1 MDNELYFLDR
11 LVCAAPKGGIQQ
23 FSAKDC
29 EGAQTKILFNSP
41 LRAVVE
47 TTTGFGR
54 EGSESTDLPQAV
66 YRYTYT
72 AFSPVIEISANYRR
86 GDDRVWR
93 EVHFMHLSREKRG
106 PYREVITGS
115 PLKRRALNKEG
126 EKSCADNGA
135 NWAVL
140 SDGVNSCGAGYRNVL
155 FWDASDEFV
164 YYIRSGN
171 RSWASGSLYFE
182 GGLYIGPGSD
192 GVDYDA
198 WLGAGHQPE
207 ISFIEDGSEVLPIDQ
222 PPVVGRYILENSD
235 MKIAFA
241 AAEQGFDCL
250 GIENSEAEGKRFV
263 NPHDDLAGFWRLTF
277 KGPANTNGVRD
288 SVTLDNHA
296 SAQKRY
302 VEKKRR
308 ELIFTWEGLD
318 LPGEPAAVDVIAH
331 IKLDKATGE
340 SQWRLSVKNRSKVY
354 GLWASD
360 YPVLLSVSKPGSGD
374 LNAPR
379 GNWGGSLLKRFNGT
393 QYLNYPSHSCPV
405 QCLAYQLGVAG
416 LYIAAHDGAACA
428 KSLVINTS
436 QDVTW
441 RQAAANAGVPGAAG
455 APEYPVVI
463 AAYTGSWWAM
473 ARKYRSWALQQLWTS
488 KGPIKQRTDYPKNLK
503 DLSFWMITSG
513 GAEVV
518 QSTMQRAA
526 ELFPGLTIG
535 THWYNWHKIPFD
547 NSYPEYFPTKPGVSD
562 AAKKMVGNNQVI
574 MPYINGRLWDQDIES
589 FKGATPAACKQP
601 SGEIYVEHYGV
612 NSRNLVPMCPYTA
625 FWQSRIQKICNR
637 LVDEVGFNSIYLD
650 QIGAAKPGLCY
661 DPSHGHPVGGGHHW
675 VDGYRTMLTPIK
687 EFCIKRGVSL
697 TTENTAEPYMDNIDA
712 YLTWNPR
719 YEPDIPLLP
728 AIYSGYTI
736 YFSSPEARED
746 SLEAFCAAQGR
757 DFLWGCQ
764 LGWNDGW
771 ILEKSH
777 REKQKFQYELCK
789 YRAAARDF
797 FLYGQLLD
805 DIRFENEVPY
815 MRHTWNRS
823 SAHCVNLPVVMGT
836 TWQAQDGRN
845 ALFLVNVSDKVQK
858 IRFDLSKQSQLKDRR
873 TWTLQQL
880 TPDGLKAAFE
890 TKSFVEIEMAPH
902 SVTGYVVGG

>member
-1 MDNELYFLDR
+1 
-11 LVCAAPKGGIQQ
+11 
-23 FSAKDC
+23 
-29 EGAQTKILFNSP
+29 
-41 LRAVVE
+41 
-47 TTTGFGR
+47 
-54 EGSESTDLPQAV
+54 
-66 YRYTYT
+66 
-72 AFSPVIEISANYRR
+72 
-86 GDDRVWR
+86 
-93 EVHFMHLSREKRG
+93 
-106 PYREVITGS
+106 
-115 PLKRRALNKEG
+115 
-126 EKSCADNGA
+126 
-135 NWAVL
+135 
-140 SDGVNSCGAGYRNVL
+140 
-155 FWDASDEFV
+155 
-164 YYIRSGN
+164 
-171 RSWASGSLYFE
+171 
-182 GGLYIGPGSD
+182 
-192 GVDYDA
+192 
-198 WLGAGHQPE
+198 
-207 ISFIEDGSEVLPIDQ
+207 
-222 PPVVGRYILENSD
+222 
-235 MKIAFA
+235 
-241 AAEQGFDCL
+241 
-250 GIENSEAEGKRFV
+250 
-263 NPHDDLAGFWRLTF
+263 
-277 KGPANTNGVRD
+277 
-288 SVTLDNHA
+288 
-296 SAQKRY
+296 
-302 VEKKRR
+302 
-308 ELIFTWEGLD
+308 
-318 LPGEPAAVDVIAH
+318 
-331 IKLDKATGE
+331 
-340 SQWRLSVKNRSKVY
+340 
-354 GLWASD
+354 
-360 YPVLLSVSKPGSGD
+360 
-374 LNAPR
+374 
-379 GNWGGSLLKRFNGT
+379 
-393 QYLNYPSHSCPV
+393 
-405 QCLAYQLGVAG
+405 
-416 LYIAAHDGAACA
+416 
-428 KSLVINTS
+428 
-436 QDVTW
+436 
-441 RQAAANAGVPGAAG
+441 
-455 APEYPVVI
+455 
-463 AAYTGSWWAM
+463 
-473 ARKYRSWALQQLWTS
+473 
-488 KGPIKQRTDYPKNLK
+488 
-503 DLSFWMITSG
+503 
-513 GAEVV
+513 
-518 QSTMQRAA
+518 MQRAA